1 VVVKLSGSSPPHVQG
16 ACIGYHRPVNLPG
29 LLLRWMLLVALV
41 LNAPALALASSSYGG
56 SANQDHCA
64 APHAAAMAA
73 AGCCDDTAPAAC
85 QSGECEC
92 PPACLGMLATLNG
105 TPASPWREAPV
116 PANTQQRAPPPRLDP
131 LRPPI
136 A

>member
-1 VVVKLSGSSPPHVQG
+1 M
-16 ACIGYHRPVNLPG
+16 NLPG

-92 PPACLGMLATLNG
+92 PPACLGMLATLSG

-116 PANTQQRAPPPRLDP
+116 AARSQQRASPPMPDP

-136 A
+136 V